1 LKFPILQT
9 LINQGFTAPKNMIK
23 LVFHS
28 KCKGGFKMKLKC
40 DDCKK
45 IFVGNKLMLKLG
57 ICPECGVS
65 KVNDKPVL
73 NIIKTN

>member
-1 LKFPILQT
+1 
-9 LINQGFTAPKNMIK
+9 
-23 LVFHS
+23 
-28 KCKGGFKMKLKC
+28 MKLKC